1 MAAFQPTTVSVAPNN
16 YLPTDNGRPD
26 KTKLTLDFNQTPKK
40 NDAHNNPCFLDSPDM
55 QMLKVDSPELEK
67 MILDNFT
74 GDTSTP
80 TPTQFV
86 NPKNIIRGDP
96 QTFPTPPPALSVP
109 VNIYSNISTP
119 IDDSRSK
126 LQGTVGTTNSQRP
139 HAIVAPVQYTVSSMN
154 VSQKPE
160 NTATFVVTKIPS
172 STSQRLTVNKACLL
186 QPTSTISIAIP
197 PSTTQNNMYRN
208 NGYYTPNCLSEESLR
223 IKTEPSSIS
232 SFSDSAP
239 SSSTTQEPVQM
250 LTNPVLQEQIKQERK
265 RLRNRIAATKCR
277 KRKLEKIST
286 LEDQVN
292 DLKQSNSDLNQ
303 RKMQLRDQI
312 AILKQKMLAHLKSGC
327 QVHVAPNVQSM

>member
-1 MAAFQPTTVSVAPNN
+1 MAAFQPTTVTVAPNN
-16 YLPTDNGRPD
+16 YLPTDNARPD

-40 NDAHNNPCFLDSPDM
+40 NDTHNNPCFLDSPDM

-86 NPKNIIRGDP
+86 NPKNIIRGDA
-96 QTFPTPPPALSVP
+96 QTFPTPPQSVP

-119 IDDSRSK
+119 IDDSRTK
-126 LQGTVGTTNSQRP
+126 LPSTVATTNSQRP
-139 HAIVAPVQYTVSSMN
+139 HAIVAPVQYTVSTVS

-160 NTATFVVTKIPS
+160 NNVPTFVVTKIPS
-172 STSQRLTVNKACLL
+172 STSRLTVNKACLL
-186 QPTSTISIAIP
+186 QPASTISIAIP
-197 PSTTQNNMYRN
+197 STTQSNVYRN
-208 NGYYTPNCLSEESLR
+208 SGYFTPNCLTDDALR
-223 IKTEPSSIS
+223 IKTEPSSAFS
-232 SFSDSAP
+232 SESAP
-239 SSSTTQEPVQM
+239 SSSTAQEPVQM

-303 RKMQLRDQI
+303 RKHQLREQI

-327 QVHVAPNVQSM
+327 QVHVAQNVQSI